1 MWEAFSAASVGL
13 VLVFSWFIPILRF
26 RSFQTGTRLRPFLL
40 LVPVICFG
48 QLAFVLRGYAS
59 PDVRE
64 DSAFLYMYFVA
75 GILPF
80 LAAVFVSGML
90 GISFLDD
97 ALQKGE
103 PGAAFAITGA
113 ALASMSCYSGSNI
126 GSGPGPEVVI
136 FCSVLSLGALIILWA
151 LFEMASRPSLSEK
164 ITVERDTLAG
174 LRLCS
179 WLLAL
184 GIVLGW
190 SVAGDWHSTRQTVS
204 DFVSSAWPAVAL
216 LIMGI
221 FFENFLSRRR
231 VGARSAMPISLA
243 AGALYLLLG
252 SAWVIVNR

>member
-13 VLVFSWFIPILRF
+13 VLVFVWFIPILKV
-26 RSFQTGTRLRPFLL
+26 RSFQTGTRLRLFLL
-40 LVPVICFG
+40 LVPIGCFG
-48 QLAFVLRGYAS
+48 QLGIVLRGYAS
-59 PDVRE
+59 SDVRE
-64 DSAFLYMYFVA
+64 DPAFLYVYFVA

-80 LAAVFVSGML
+80 LAAVFISGML

-103 PGAAFAITGA
+103 PGAAFALTGA
-113 ALASMSCYSGSNI
+113 TLASMSCYSGSNI

-136 FCSVLSLGALIILWA
+136 FCSVLSLGTLVILWA
-151 LFEMASRPSLSEK
+151 LFEMALSPSLSEK

-190 SVAGDWHSTRQTVS
+190 SVAGDWVSMRQTLS

-216 LIMGI
+216 LILGI
-221 FFENFLSRRR
+221 SCESFLSRRR
-231 VGARSAMPISLA
+231 VVGRSAMPISVA

-252 SAWVIVNR
+252 SAWVIANR